1 MGKVI
6 KEQITDYC
14 KLYTYAIKNKQFKGI
29 RMKVDKGIMLFEVNK
44 NVTPNKSFFEKGYKL
59 VSRNKVKDR
68 TITVFSINCNEEE
81 RGADI
86 FEKFIIDLGHFR

>member
-14 KLYTYAIKNKQFKGI
+14 KLYSYAIKNKQFKGI
-29 RMKVDKGIMLFEVNK
+29 RMKDDKGTMLFEVNK
-44 NVTPNKSFFEKGYKL
+44 NITPKKSFFEKGYKL

-68 TITVFSINCNEEE
+68 TITVFSIICSEEE

-86 FEKFIIDLGHFR
+86 FEKFIIDLGYFR